1 MRAAGLGP
9 PYCGISLD
17 SPNLDMKTSLALLAA
32 ALQFAPCAAFC
43 QVTDDN
49 WEASVRQFDNEYW
62 KAFNACDV
70 QKQTGMNAEDL
81 EFYHDIG
88 GLMRGRASFAETMTK
103 NICGRNDWRL
113 RRAEVPGTV
122 KLYPLRSNGKM
133 YGAVISGEHYFYH
146 TNKGHPETLEGK
158 ARFTHT
164 LLLNEGE
171 WQVARVLSYDHG
183 PAK

>member
-1 MRAAGLGP
+1 
-9 PYCGISLD
+9 
-17 SPNLDMKTSLALLAA
+17 MKIFLAA
-32 ALQFAPCAAFC
+32 AALAALLAPCAAFA

-62 KAFNACDV
+62 KAFNACEV
-70 QKQTGMNAEDL
+70 QKQTSMNAEDL

-88 GLMRGRASFAETMTK
+88 GLMRGRASFAEATAK
-103 NICGRNDWRL
+103 NICGRSDWRL

-122 KLYPLRSNGKM
+122 KLYPLRSKGKL
-133 YGAVISGEHYFYH
+133 YGAIISGEHYFYH
-146 TNKGHPETLEGK
+146 TNKAQPETLEGK

-164 LLLNEGE
+164 LLLKDGE